1 MRASFSLA
9 VLWCAVA
16 WAGAPA
22 PARSFNV
29 LQERTLFEPPLAHPR
44 SPELALEVILNGPSD
59 RVTGVIGA
67 RIPFF
72 NFHLGEV
79 HLQIGFDAGSWTDL
93 RMLSHVFGFPLTAVD
108 YLFGVPFMVAWGP
121 FSASFELSHIS
132 AHLGDGLAMPRAP
145 LKYTREYA
153 RLLAAYSVRG
163 GPFVMRFYAGAQFLL
178 HTIPTLPPW
187 GAEVGAEVRAETSRA
202 VEPYAAVTGLYHQD
216 TGTFDVSS
224 QVGVYLVRE
233 SARAFTLRLAFS
245 AYAGSD
251 RRGQFLGESM
261 QRVRFG
267 LYGRF

>member
-1 MRASFSLA
+1 MRPSVWLV
-9 VLWCAVA
+9 VLCGTVA
-16 WAGAPA
+16 WAEAPA

-72 NFHLGEV
+72 NFHVGEV
-79 HLQIGFDAGSWTDL
+79 HLQVGFDAGSWTDL

-108 YLFGVPFMVAWGP
+108 YLFGVPFMVAYGP
-121 FSASFELSHIS
+121 LSASFELSHIS
-132 AHLGDGLAMPRAP
+132 AHLGDGLAEPRPA

-153 RLLAAYSVRG
+153 RLLVAYSVKSG
-163 GPFVMRFYAGAQFLL
+163 SFAMRFYGGGQFLL
-178 HTIPTLPPW
+178 HTIPSLPPW
-187 GAEVGAEVRAETSRA
+187 GAEVGAEVRASA
-202 VEPYAAVTGLYHQD
+202 SPVVEPYAAVTGMYHQD

-233 SARAFTLRLAFS
+233 TARAFTLRVAFS